1 MAPAFTKS
9 ALSRMNLMS
18 NIYKVEYYSYT
29 MASDTIQLAPKDF
42 PHLIGEMPHKDI
54 PKALFVRG
62 AMPPEDYKLLCVVG
76 SRACTPYGR
85 RMTQKLLA
93 GLANYP
99 VAIVSGL
106 ALGIDGEAL
115 KAALDV
121 GLPAVAVLPSS
132 ADDTSIYPATNR
144 PLAQRIL
151 ARGGALVSETKG
163 PYKAALHDFPK
174 RDRLMA
180 GMSHATLV
188 IEAGEKSGTLITA
201 RLALDY
207 NRELLA
213 IPHELEKPSG
223 EGINRLLREG
233 ATLVR
238 TADDIL
244 QALGLKPHER
254 PVQATLPTDLTPA
267 EFAVLECLEYPLV
280 RDELIE
286 QSQLS
291 AQDAGI
297 ALTSLLIRGL
307 IAERLGKIERA

>member
-1 MAPAFTKS
+1 M
-9 ALSRMNLMS
+9 REMS
-18 NIYKVEYYSYT
+18 
-29 MASDTIQLAPKDF
+29 Q
-42 PHLIGEMPHKDI
+42 I
-54 PKALFVRG
+54 PKALYVRG
-62 AMPPEDYKLLCVVG
+62 EMPPADYRMLCVVG

-85 RMTQKLLA
+85 RITQTIIA
-93 GLANYP
+93 GLSRYP
-99 VAIVSGL
+99 VTIVSGL

-132 ADDTSIYPATNR
+132 CDDASIYPHTNR

-151 ARGGALVSETKG
+151 ARGGCLISEEQG

-180 GMSHATLV
+180 GMSLASLI

-207 NRELLA
+207 NREVLA
-213 IPHELEKPSG
+213 VPHELGRETG
-223 EGINRLLREG
+223 EGANRLIREG

-238 TADDIL
+238 NADDVL
-244 QALGLKPHER
+244 QALGLKPLDNPE
-254 PVQATLPTDLTPA
+254 QATLPTDLTDTEA
-267 EFAVLECLEYPLV
+267 RVLEALTGSLV

-286 QSQLS
+286 ASNLS
-291 AQDAGI
+291 AQEANV
-297 ALTSLLIRGL
+297 ALSSLLIRGL
-307 IAERLGKIERA
+307 IVERLGKIERV